1 MAKRQLDQSFDSL
14 AGNVIQQFTGVLVF
28 LVVPKF
34 LGVEEYGQTVF
45 VLTLWSFQAFSDLG
59 FSHVYNRRLPAL
71 HAAGDRDGIRS
82 WDATILKWRLAGA
95 TVFGVI
101 AGCLYGFKYG
111 GLLFS
116 ILVAIVPSFSA
127 AFLFCISQATV
138 DSDFAKVRS
147 LNFLQAGAR
156 LLVIP
161 VVALWNLPGWFVGQA
176 CIAAV
181 VLISPSVRK
190 NLRRSGTGGAPFSW
204 NLIRKNFSSAV
215 VLVLIVGL
223 WTQLLSVARLIASF
237 RYPDAVI
244 ATYGLAT
251 SSFQIVMLTLVSMYA
266 PISVRTNAL
275 FGVDPSAAVNYV
287 TEKNKVVLP
296 AFLAFAIAAAAF
308 GPWALRT
315 VFSEYSLESAI
326 VLPCLLSLLH
336 VPAIVMFGSLLM
348 ASGKFMKYLTAVAAS
363 FLLSVVVAV
372 LAEPALGVA
381 AAALAQ
387 LVGLGALVLM
397 QYVAVVSGDSM
408 PAGTR
413 WRLGAA
419 VVFSL
424 AVVLAWFA
432 LSPIRSGT

>member
-1 MAKRQLDQSFDSL
+1 MAKTQLAQSFDSL
-14 AGNVIQQFTGVLVF
+14 AGNAIQQFTGVLVF
-28 LVVPKF
+28 LVVPKI

-71 HAAGDRDGIRS
+71 HAAGDRDGILS
-82 WDATILKWRLAGA
+82 WDATILRWRLAGA
-95 TVFGVI
+95 MIFGVI

-116 ILVAIVPSFSA
+116 MLVAIVPLFST

-147 LNFLQAGAR
+147 LNFVQAGAR
-156 LLVIP
+156 LFVIP
-161 VVALWNLPGWFVGQA
+161 AVALWNLPGWFVGQA
-176 CIAAV
+176 CIAAA
-181 VLISPSVRK
+181 VLLGPSVRM
-190 NLRRSGTGGAPFSW
+190 NLRRSGTGGVPFRW
-204 NLIRKNFSSAV
+204 DLIREHFSSAL
-215 VLVLIVGL
+215 VLVLIIGL

-244 ATYGLAT
+244 ATYGLAI
-251 SSFQIVMLTLVSMYA
+251 SSFQIVMLTLVSLYA

-275 FGVDPSAAVNYV
+275 FAVDPLAAVDYV
-287 TEKNKVVLP
+287 TGKNKIVLP
-296 AFLAFAIAAAAF
+296 AFLALAAAAAAF
-308 GPWALRT
+308 GPWALRA
-315 VFSEYSLESAI
+315 VFSEYGLESAI

-348 ASGKFMKYLTAVAAS
+348 ASGKFTRYLIAVAAS
-363 FLLSVVVAV
+363 FLLSVAIAV

-381 AAALAQ
+381 AAAMAQ

-397 QYVAVVSGDSM
+397 QYLAVVTGDSM
-408 PAGTR
+408 PARSR

-432 LSPIRSGT
+432 FSPIGSGI